1 MHVEECW
8 LSDARALRW
17 RRVDDDTLSGFER
30 AQGGGGVSE
39 RMETRQNDAVRLDL
53 CLDVF
58 RLSG

>member
-8 LSDARALRW
+8 LSEARALRW

-30 AQGGGGVSE
+30 S
-39 RMETRQNDAVRLDL
+39 

-58 RLSG
+58 SLFEYIGDR